1 MEEKRLPKW
10 PRLDVYVPNQ
20 QVRRRIKLAATK
32 RDMRVSQ
39 YCLEAILERVE
50 EDEVLEKEA
59 TKAARG
65 EEEETTVEELRNWQ
79 ETVRT
84 KLGGRPLPDSADLL
98 RRLREKRT
106 REIAGL
112 C

>member
-10 PRLDVYVPNQ
+10 PRLDVYVPDQ

-39 YCLEAILERVE
+39 YCLEAILERLE
-50 EDEVLEKEA
+50 EDEILDKEIPEVAQEK
-59 TKAARG
+59 
-65 EEEETTVEELRNWQ
+65 EETTVEELRNWQ
-79 ETVRT
+79 ETVKT

-98 RRLREKRT
+98 RRLREERT

>member
-10 PRLDVYVPNQ
+10 PRVDVYVPDQ

-39 YCLEAILERVE
+39 YCLEAILERLE
-50 EDEVLEKEA
+50 EDEILEKETPEVA
-59 TKAARG
+59 QEG
-65 EEEETTVEELRNWQ
+65 EEETTVEELRNWQ
-79 ETVRT
+79 EMVKT

-98 RRLREKRT
+98 SRLREERT